1 MFRLNSERG
10 SYYRVRF
17 PQFRFTP
24 RVTTLSATASLT
36 FGILSMLGFGTADA
50 IAKTVLCSR
59 NVIRIALFSQAMGT
73 ILFLLLAL
81 GLDPFLPSF
90 AIICLALISGAL
102 SAVVLGSY
110 YLALGL
116 GKASI
121 VSPISSCMTVVAVAL
136 SLWVLRESLTTS
148 QLALISLVFV
158 GIILVASDF
167 SGQKESGRKLSII
180 LALFAAV
187 VGGANIILQK
197 WIADSNHYLMA
208 FFLSRIFMILFLSI
222 VSPLKPDTGRV
233 VTSKNF
239 LRLTTLGLLDVS
251 GFFAWYIGLRV
262 GLVSMVS
269 PIALS
274 SPAVTVAL
282 AHVFLKE
289 RVQSHQLVGI
299 IAVIAG
305 IVLLSAIS

>member
-1 MFRLNSERG
+1 M
-10 SYYRVRF
+10 
-17 PQFRFTP
+17 
-24 RVTTLSATASLT
+24 LSATASIL
-36 FGILSMLGFGTADA
+36 FGILSMLGFGIADA
-50 IAKTVLCSR
+50 IAKTILSSR
-59 NVIRIALFSQAMGT
+59 NVIRIAVVSQAIGT
-73 ILFLLLAL
+73 TLFLLVAL
-81 GLDPFLPSF
+81 GLDPFLPGF
-90 AIICLALISGAL
+90 AIISLALMSGAL

-136 SLWVLRESLTTS
+136 SFWVLGESLIWS

-167 SGQKESGRKLSII
+167 SVPRDSGRKLSII
-180 LALFAAV
+180 LALLAAV
-187 VGGANIILQK
+187 VGGANIIIQK

-208 FFLSRIFMILFLSI
+208 FFLSRIFMISFMSP
-222 VSPLKPDTGRV
+222 VSPLIPDTNHV
-233 VTSKNF
+233 LTSKNF
-239 LRLTTLGLLDVS
+239 LKLVTLGLLDVS

-262 GLVSMVS
+262 GLVSLVS

-274 SPAVTVAL
+274 SPAVTVVI

-289 RVQSHQLVGI
+289 RVQPHQRLGI

-305 IVLLSAIS
+305 IALLSAIS